1 MVIRYLSVF
10 HANLL
15 SNEIRVMM
23 ITRLF
28 VLCTAPTL
36 ALIGGYENTDIYVL
50 ITKVRSIHLC
60 KVRFETTGFLLL
72 EVHTRGKY

>member
-1 MVIRYLSVF
+1 MF

-15 SNEIRVMM
+15 NNEIRVML

-50 ITKVRSIHLC
+50 ITKVVCSIHLC
-60 KVRFETTGFLLL
+60 WSLGR
-72 EVHTRGKY
+72 